1 MTDKPDDNENE
12 TELQYHKIGHEWY
25 VYYHLPFDTDWSLES
40 YKKIFSFDTVEDA
53 LIILDEFNE
62 LTIQKCMI
70 FIMKNTIQPTWED
83 PENRNGS
90 CISFKIPYNNIYT
103 TWKDTIM
110 KIICNNISE
119 KENMLDVI
127 NGISLSPKKKFS
139 ILKIWLNTTD
149 IKSSDVFN
157 KLNQLDHDNCIIKKH
172 IES

>member
-1 MTDKPDDNENE
+1 MTDNTNTDD
-12 TELQYHKIGHEWY
+12 TEHKLQYHKTEHEWN

-40 YKKIFSFDTVEDA
+40 YKKIFCFDTIEDA
-53 LIILDEFNE
+53 LIVLDEFNE
-62 LTIQKCMI
+62 LSIQKCMI
-70 FIMKNTIQPTWED
+70 FIMKHTIQPIWED

-110 KIICNNISE
+110 KIICNNVSDS
-119 KENMLDVI
+119 ENMVNII

-157 KLNQLDHDNCIIKKH
+157 KLNLLDHENCIIKKH
-172 IES
+172 IED